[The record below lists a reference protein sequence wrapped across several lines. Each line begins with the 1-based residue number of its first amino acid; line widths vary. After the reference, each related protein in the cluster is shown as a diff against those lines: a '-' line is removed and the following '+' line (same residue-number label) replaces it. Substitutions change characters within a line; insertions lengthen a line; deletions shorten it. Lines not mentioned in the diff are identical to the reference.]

1 MNISRNILWVMF
13 LSGGLAGLAGM
24 AEVSGIHYR
33 LQQGLT
39 VGYGYVGII
48 VAWLSRL
55 HPGAVVL
62 VAIFLA
68 SLLVGGDQLQS
79 VMHLPS
85 SVGLVLE
92 GTLLFF
98 VLGSDFLSRYRLRF
112 SKD

>member
-1 MNISRNILWVMF
+1 
-13 LSGGLAGLAGM
+13 
-24 AEVSGIHYR
+24 
-33 LQQGLT
+33 

-55 HPGAVVL
+55 NPTAIIVVAL
-62 VAIFLA
+62 FLA

-85 SVGLVLE
+85 AVGLVLE

-98 VLGSDFLSRYRLRF
+98 VLGSDFLARYRIKVSTKSRV
-112 SKD
+112 SRSTEEKA